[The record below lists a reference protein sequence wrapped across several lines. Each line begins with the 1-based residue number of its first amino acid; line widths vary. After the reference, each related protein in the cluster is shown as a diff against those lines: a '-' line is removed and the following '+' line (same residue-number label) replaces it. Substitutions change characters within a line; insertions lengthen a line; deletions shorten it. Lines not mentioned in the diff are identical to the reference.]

1 MNRRNRLRRDTDPE
15 ALNDYLAKCPWRDE
29 EMAEDHELMDLLQR
43 SLWESLAHQNPP
55 PEVWD
60 RILARLPERRRERR
74 SAFLVWTW
82 PRLLSNAVV
91 VGLAIAFLSLA
102 LWQPL
107 EPNRQGVPLLPAAP
121 QISYRE
127 KWRGKEIQGP
137 VLPRQKAELMGPVLS
152 GSTDGFEAMAG
163 EGLLNEGYLYHLQN
177 APAHSEVAGRSRSVV
192 VTENVA
198 RYLLP

>member
-1 MNRRNRLRRDTDPE
+1 MNQRNRLRKDTDPE
-15 ALNDYLAKCPWRDE
+15 ALNDPLAESPECGQG
-29 EMAEDHELMDLLQR
+29 MAEDHELMDLLQR
-43 SLWESLAHQNPP
+43 SLWGALAHQNPP

-60 RILARLPERRRERR
+60 RILARLPEQKRERR

-91 VGLAIAFLSLA
+91 VGLAIAFLGLA

-107 EPNRQGVPLLPAAP
+107 ELNRQGVPILPAAS
-121 QISYRE
+121 QVSYRE
-127 KWRGKEIQGP
+127 RWRGKEIQGP
-137 VLPRQKAELMGPVLS
+137 VLPRQKAEFMGPVLS
-152 GSTDGFEAMAG
+152 ASTDGFEAMAG

-177 APAHSEVAGRSRSVV
+177 APAHSEVAGRGRSVV
-192 VTENVA
+192 ATDSVV